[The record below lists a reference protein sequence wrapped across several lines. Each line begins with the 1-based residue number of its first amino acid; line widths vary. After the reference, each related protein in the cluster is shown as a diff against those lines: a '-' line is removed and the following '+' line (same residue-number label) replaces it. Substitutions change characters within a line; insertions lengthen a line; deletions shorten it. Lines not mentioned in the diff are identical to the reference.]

1 MSLFLLP
8 FSLGE
13 PSIRPTQERIENRLC
28 ITATSFENY
37 TLQEWKPDDFICFID
52 RFVLERTFK
61 NCILLISN
69 LYFHFKEQWQI
80 DGLSY
85 IEHSIW
91 KNSHVNITP
100 KLGCFNRKTFVV
112 CHLHWVWNLTWFWP
126 VYENHAKKADIRVQI
141 EIECWT
147 IEHFCEKGKLA
158 IAFCGWSLG

>member
-28 ITATSFENY
+28 ITTTSFENY

-61 NCILLISN
+61 NCILLIFN

-85 IEHSIW
+85 IEHSNW
-91 KNSHVNITP
+91 KNSRVNITP
-100 KLGCFNRKTFVV
+100 KLGCFNSKTFVV

-126 VYENHAKKADIRVQI
+126 VYKNMLKRQTPEFKSKLNAEPLNIFVKKA
-141 EIECWT
+141 
-147 IEHFCEKGKLA
+147 
-158 IAFCGWSLG
+158 S